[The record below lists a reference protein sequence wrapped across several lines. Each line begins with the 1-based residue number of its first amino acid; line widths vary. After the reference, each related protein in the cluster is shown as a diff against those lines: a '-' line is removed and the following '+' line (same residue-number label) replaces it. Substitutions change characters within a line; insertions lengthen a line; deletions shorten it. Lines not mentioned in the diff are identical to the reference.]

1 MLKRISRVLVVLFAL
16 LMVLPREVMASELIN
31 VETTKKGNKVEFSIS
46 NLSQDPIH
54 DVYLVADENNKKTD
68 SYTIFN
74 VGSMDSQ
81 KGIKLTVDEVSVP
94 RVLRSMSYKL
104 GGFNYLVVIGVIL
117 LCGLILGITALIF
130 LHRRGLRLCVVVV
143 SAVLVVTCIF
153 SGITYSV
160 LCSKAT
166 VYKPGKSGSV
176 ITRDVKVGKNMYQ
189 LRYNRDD
196 ITTEVSESDVEI
208 PFDTEYTYD
217 DSIACTEEPTIT
229 AEGSVG
235 MKHVTT
241 TTYYINGVKD
251 REEVSESVTTDPVS
265 AKAVQGTKSTV
276 NIESIP
282 AKCEYVAEPTI
293 MVGEKEIFSSEEEAE
308 EALGKKEV
316 TYTWDEGSKSV
327 VSSTKITKEPGTVKW
342 KAGSMLK
349 KSRKI
354 NATTEYVA
362 REDMAVGYRNVLAE
376 SVDGSEDTYYIVGI
390 DSKTGMVTD
399 EKHLKYDHEEIT
411 PAQNGSVEVGVLS
424 VQNVSTPLDVTYQED
439 ENRWDNY
446 SKVIQDG
453 VDRVESVT
461 NIMKMDAKTG
471 IVSTT
476 VEREVSREVVSEG
489 TSEVVLNG
497 TKKPNWV
504 EEKKVTDTI
513 NYKTTYVADDSLSGD
528 EQQVAVEGKN
538 GSLTTT
544 MMVAVDEEGNVIASY
559 KPKIVEENAVTKP
572 IDAVVHVAPD
582 SSLLG

>member
-16 LMVLPREVMASELIN
+16 VMVLPREVMASELIN
-31 VETTKKGNKVEFSIS
+31 VETSRKGSKIEFSIT

-54 DVYLVADENNKKTD
+54 DVYLVADKNNKKTD
-68 SYTIFN
+68 SYTIFKI
-74 VGSMDSQ
+74 GSMDSQ
-81 KGIKLTVDEVSVP
+81 KGVKLTVDGWSVP
-94 RVLRSMSYKL
+94 SLLRSMSYRI
-104 GGFNYLVVIGVIL
+104 GGFNYLMIIGVML
-117 LCGLILGITALIF
+117 LCGLILGSTFLIF
-130 LHRRGLRLCVVVV
+130 LRGRGWKSCILAFVVVLAITGIA
-143 SAVLVVTCIF
+143 SGVT
-153 SGITYSV
+153 YRV
-160 LCSKAT
+160 LCSKVT
-166 VYKPGKSGSV
+166 VYTPGESGSV
-176 ITRDVKVGKNMYQ
+176 ITRDVKVGKNVYQ
-189 LRYNRDD
+189 LCYNRDD
-196 ITTEVSESDVEI
+196 VTTEVSESDVEI

-217 DSIACTEEPTIT
+217 DSIACTDEPTIT
-229 AEGSVG
+229 SEGSVG

-241 TTYYINGVKD
+241 TTYYVNGVKD
-251 REEVSESVTTDPVS
+251 HEEVSESVTTDPVS

-282 AKCEYVAEPTI
+282 AKCSYVAEPTM
-293 MVGEKEIFSSEEEAE
+293 MVGEKEIISGDEEAK

-316 TYTWDEGSKSV
+316 TYTWDEDSKSV
-327 VSSTKITKEPGTVKW
+327 VSSTKVTKEPGTVKW

-354 NATTEYVA
+354 DASTEYIA
-362 REDMAVGYRNVLAE
+362 REDMAVGYRNVLSE
-376 SVDGSEDTYYIVGI
+376 SIDGSEDTYYIVSI
-390 DSKTGMVTD
+390 DSKTGIVAD
-399 EKHLKYDHEEIT
+399 EKHLKYDHEEVT

-424 VQNVSTPLDVTYQED
+424 IQNVSTPLDVTYQED
-439 ENRWDNY
+439 DNRWDNY

-476 VEREVSREVVSEG
+476 VEREVSREVISEG

-497 TKKPNWV
+497 TKEPNWV

-528 EQQVAVEGKN
+528 EQQVAIEGKN

-559 KPKIVEENAVTKP
+559 KPKVVEENAVTKP
-572 IDAVVHVAPD
+572 VDAVVHVAPD
-582 SSLLG
+582 SNLLG